1 MILLITPSSRGQEC
15 AQALFTTTNHPTDV
29 ASTLHA
35 AVSKLR
41 HQEYAAV
48 VIDQFVLEVEPDEGE
63 QMLQHLGT
71 AFPVYVNCAISGV
84 ERIVREVQ
92 SALRRRQREEQIA
105 RSSASQAV
113 WNELKESVTAMLL
126 SCDLAL
132 TSKGIPDYAA
142 ERIRVIHDLAT
153 QMRTRLATS
162 DQHSA

>member
-15 AQALFTTTNHPTDV
+15 AQVLFASTNHPTDV
-29 ASTLHA
+29 ASTLQA

-41 HQEYAAV
+41 QDEYAAV
-48 VIDQFVLEVEPDEGE
+48 VIDQFVLEVEPEGE
-63 QMLQHLGT
+63 QMLRHLGS

-105 RSSASQAV
+105 RSSASH
-113 WNELKESVTAMLL
+113 L

-132 TSKGIPDYAA
+132 ASKEVPQYAA
-142 ERIRVIHDLAT
+142 DRICMIHDLAT
-153 QMRTRLATS
+153 QMRARFIS
-162 DQHSA
+162 SEQN